1 MGFKENLVQKIQI
14 DRLADAV
21 VRSVADNTETGVFDR
36 ASMEKLLAM
45 GGYPHTKARDL
56 DLYILAD
63 KLAKK
68 RILVL
73 DNGLAI
79 YESTVEDVAMRKSPT
94 VKEMVS
100 FRNAFKI
107 LNDSDVLISKRETS
121 VRTLQKSNI
130 DRLDLS
136 YTAEDIA
143 AIGLDGTAALQGRD
157 GDGVLEALAL
167 FAELLQM
174 KPAPKA
180 FRLPN
185 QVVMGLE
192 ETSATGLKRFGPIV
206 VYDPNLF
213 KLYLIAE
220 AISPDST
227 DRMKHFQ
234 AVASG
239 SAGADREGASVFQY
253 LVEKVPAVSRYVEM
267 SRNR

>member
-21 VRSVADNTETGVFDR
+21 IRSVADNTETGTFDK
-36 ASMEKLLAM
+36 ASMEKLLTM
-45 GGYPHTKARDL
+45 GGYAHTKERDL

-79 YESTVEDVAMRKSPT
+79 YESTLEDVAMRKSPT

-107 LNDSDVLISKRETS
+107 LNDSDVLISKREPS
-121 VRTLQKSNI
+121 VRSIQKSNI
-130 DRLDLS
+130 DQLDLS
-136 YTAEDIA
+136 YTAQDIE
-143 AIGLDGTAALQGRD
+143 AIGMDGAAALQGKD

-167 FAELLQM
+167 FAELLQL

-180 FRLPN
+180 FRLPYL
-185 QVVMGLE
+185 VVMGFE
-192 ETSATGLKRFGPIV
+192 ETSGTGEKRFGPIV
-206 VYDPNLF
+206 IYDQNLCH
-213 KLYLIAE
+213 LYLIE
-220 AISPDST
+220 ETISPNSP

-234 AVASG
+234 EVANG
-239 SAGADREGASVFQY
+239 RAGADREGPAVFQY
-253 LVEKVPAVSRYVEM
+253 LAEKAPPYRQ
-267 SRNR
+267 